1 MLDILL
7 LRKDLDTAI
16 ARLETR
22 KKPQAFLNVE
32 AFQALE
38 SERKTLQTRTEELQ
52 AQRNQRS
59 KQIGALMGQIAR
71 LTASEEFEQVDFN
84 KQQAEAFKSE
94 VSVINQEFESSK
106 IRLEQIQAELQ
117 AMLVAVP
124 NLPHESVPV
133 GSDESGNVEV
143 RRWGTPASFAFE
155 VKDHVDVGTPLGL
168 DFDMGVKLSG
178 SRFTVMKGQ
187 IARLHRALSQFMLD
201 VQTQEHGYT
210 ECYVPYAV
218 NADSLKG
225 TGQLPKF
232 EGDLFAAKK
241 GGQDGEPVPDN
252 AALYLIPT
260 SEVPL
265 TNFVRDVVVSEDQ
278 LPIKL
283 TAHTPC
289 FRSEAG
295 SYGRDTRGMIR
306 QHQFD
311 KVEMVQIVHPEKS
324 YEALEEMTRHAE
336 AVLQKLGLPYRV
348 MSLCTGDMGFGAAK
362 TYDLEVWLPAQNTYR
377 EISSVSNCEAFQAR
391 RLQARF
397 KNAQGKNELLHTL
410 NGSGLAVGRTLVAVL
425 ENNQQ
430 ADGSVTV
437 PEVLRPYMGGVA
449 VLAPQA

>member
-7 LRKDLDTAI
+7 LRKDLGTTVE
-16 ARLETR
+16 RLQTR
-22 KKPQAFLNVE
+22 KNPQPFLNVE

-38 SERKTLQTRTEELQ
+38 AERKSLQTRTEELQ
-52 AQRNQRS
+52 AQRNQLS
-59 KQIGALMGQIAR
+59 KQIGMLMGKGDKEGAEAAKAQVAASKVELEQSAAR
-71 LTASEEFEQVDFN
+71 LD
-84 KQQAEAFKSE
+84 
-94 VSVINQEFESSK
+94 
-106 IRLEQIQAELQ
+106 QIQAELQ
-117 AMLVAVP
+117 TLLLAVP

-133 GSDESGNVEV
+133 GADEHGNVEV
-143 RRWGTPASFAFE
+143 RRWGQPRAFDFE
-155 VKDHVDVGTPLGL
+155 VKDHVDVGAPLGL

-178 SRFTVMKGQ
+178 SRFTVMKGP
-187 IARLHRALSQFMLD
+187 IARLHRALAQFMLD
-201 VQTQEHGYT
+201 LQTQQHGYT

-265 TNFVRDVVVSEDQ
+265 TNFVRDMVLQESD
-278 LPIKL
+278 LPLKL

-311 KVEMVQIVHPEKS
+311 KVEMVQITHPDKS

-336 AVLQKLGLPYRV
+336 TVLQQLGLPYRV
-348 MSLCTGDMGFGAAK
+348 MALCTGDMGFGSAK
-362 TYDLEVWLPAQNTYR
+362 TYDLEVWLPAQNTFR

-397 KNAQGKNELLHTL
+397 KNAQGKNELVHTL

-425 ENNQQ
+425 ENYQQ

-437 PEVLRPYMGGVA
+437 PEVLRPYLGGVERL
-449 VLAPQA
+449 VP

>member
-22 KKPQAFLNVE
+22 KKPQAFLNVQ
-32 AFQALE
+32 AFQSLE

-52 AQRNQRS
+52 AQRNQLS
-59 KQIGALMGQIAR
+59 KQVGMLMSRG
-71 LTASEEFEQVDFN
+71 D
-84 KQQAEAFKSE
+84 KDGAEATKAQVAAGKVELEQSAA
-94 VSVINQEFESSK
+94 
-106 IRLEQIQAELQ
+106 RLEQIQTELQ
-117 AMLVAVP
+117 TMLAAVP
-124 NLPHESVPV
+124 NLPHESVAV
-133 GSDESGNVEV
+133 GSDEHGNVEV
-143 RRWGTPASFAFE
+143 RRWGTPAAFAFA

-178 SRFTVMKGQ
+178 SRFTVMKGP

-201 VQTQEHGYT
+201 LQTLQHGYT

-225 TGQLPKF
+225 TGQVPKF

-265 TNFVRDVVVSEDQ
+265 TNFVRDLVVAEAD

-311 KVEMVQIVHPEKS
+311 KVEMVQIVHPDKS

-391 RLQARF
+391 RMQARF
-397 KNAQGKNELLHTL
+397 KNAQGKNELVHTL

-425 ENNQQ
+425 ENYQQ
-430 ADGSVTV
+430 ADGSVVV
-437 PEVLRPYMGGVA
+437 PEVLRPYMGGVS
-449 VLAPQA
+449 VLAPAA

>member
-7 LRKDLDTAI
+7 LRKDLASAV
-16 ARLETR
+16 ARLESR

-38 SERKTLQTRTEELQ
+38 AERKTIQTRTEELQ
-52 AQRNQRS
+52 SQRNQLS
-59 KQIGALMGQIAR
+59 KQIGALMGKGEKDA
-71 LTASEEFEQVDFN
+71 
-84 KQQAEAFKSE
+84 AEAAKAQVAALKNE
-94 VSVINQEFESSK
+94 LDGSVV
-106 IRLEQIQAELQ
+106 RLEQIQAELQ
-117 AMLVAVP
+117 AMLAAVP

-133 GSDESGNVEV
+133 GADEAGNVEL
-143 RRWGTPASFAFE
+143 RRWGAPKAYDFA
-155 VKDHVDVGTPLGL
+155 VKDHVDLGAPLGL
-168 DFDMGVKLSG
+168 DFDLGAKLSG
-178 SRFTVMKGQ
+178 SRFTVMQGQ
-187 IARLHRALSQFMLD
+187 MARLHRALAQFMLD
-201 VQTQEHGYT
+201 VQTGEHGYT
-210 ECYVPYAV
+210 ECYVPYIV

-241 GGQDGEPVPDN
+241 GGQDAEPVPDN

-265 TNFVRDVVVSEDQ
+265 TNIVRDEVLQEAE
-278 LPIKL
+278 LPIRL
-283 TAHTPC
+283 TAHSPC

-324 YEALEEMTRHAE
+324 YQALEEMTGHAE
-336 AVLQKLGLPYRV
+336 AILQKLGLPYRV
-348 MSLCTGDMGFGAAK
+348 VALCTGDMGFGAAK
-362 TYDLEVWLPAQNTYR
+362 TYDLEVWLPGQNTFR

-391 RLQARF
+391 RMQARF
-397 KNAQGKNELLHTL
+397 KNAQGKNELVHTL

-425 ENNQQ
+425 ENYQNQ
-430 ADGSVTV
+430 DGSITV
-437 PEVLRPYMGGVA
+437 PEALRPYMGGMEI
-449 VLAPQA
+449 LKP